1 MPLLRAFIAGFVSTL
16 TFHQGLLGLLY
27 AGGISPRAPYSF
39 APAGP
44 LHIPSVLSLAFWGG
58 IWAIGLWLVLRDST
72 GANYWLA
79 WTIAGAIGPSVV
91 ALFVVFPLK
100 GMPMAGGWDP
110 QIIIGALLLNAAW
123 GIGVALLL
131 RYMPQFE

>member
-1 MPLLRAFIAGFVSTL
+1 MLLVRAFVAGFASTL
-16 TFHQGLLGLLY
+16 IFHQGVLGLLH

-58 IWAIGLWLVLRDST
+58 IWAIGLWFVLRDST
-72 GANYWLA
+72 GAHYWLA
-79 WTIAGAIGPSVV
+79 WTIAGAIGPSAV

-100 GMPMAGGWDP
+100 SMLCVL
-110 QIIIGALLLNAAW
+110 IIRPG
-123 GIGVALLL
+123 
-131 RYMPQFE
+131 